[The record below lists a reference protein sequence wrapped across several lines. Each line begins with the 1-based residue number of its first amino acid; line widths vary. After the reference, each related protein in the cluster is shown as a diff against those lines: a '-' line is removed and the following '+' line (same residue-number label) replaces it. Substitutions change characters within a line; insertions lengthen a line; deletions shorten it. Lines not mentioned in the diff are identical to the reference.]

1 MSDISKQLRFWIDA
15 TLECV
20 RRDHTNEISTGD
32 QRGPFLSARA
42 LGMALAA
49 LNDGYVSAIGGHRLL
64 TFSIATPSTKLD
76 PSIASIVGAA
86 ACHELLLLRFPK
98 QSVLLDSAWDFWVNL
113 FSIKCCQ
120 ISIGEYDSCKVYTCE
135 NYGRLIGNAIHILG
149 INDRQLGRAL
159 TYTPSGEPY
168 THDRPPNDLAQ
179 GFAGSAWGE
188 ADRLITDTRV
198 DFATPPGRIDAN
210 TVIPDSHFAADFL
223 KVQSKGASDPRT
235 RTGDEEVIGIYWGYD
250 GPQQLGTPPRL
261 YMQVVLTILDTLR
274 ANNSTGLSDI
284 DELQI
289 IAATAMAM
297 AEAGIDAWYYKYSP
311 EHMMWR
317 PALGIRND
325 LGNLVK
331 GEPDWLPLGRPDT
344 NGKLVNRTPDFPA
357 YPSGHAT
364 FGAASFQLLR
374 IFLVH
379 KGLASFTS
387 DGLDNV
393 SFTFISDEF
402 DGRNTEPRNG
412 RPRPVVPRQ
421 YPSIWSA
428 ILDNSL
434 SRVFLGVHWQFDGVT
449 VKGAE
454 PKGDFGIPQNPKD
467 LGRRGGVWLGCQIA
481 NQIAEKIGIPIE
493 TIAASIPENH

>member
-1 MSDISKQLRFWIDA
+1 MSNTSKQLRFWVDA

-20 RRDHTNEISTGD
+20 RRDHTDKISTGD

-42 LGMALAA
+42 LGMGLAA
-49 LNDGYVSAIGGHRLL
+49 LHDGYVSATGGNRLL
-64 TFSIATPSTKLD
+64 KFSIATPTSKLD
-76 PSIASIVGAA
+76 PAIVGAA

-98 QSVLLDSAWDFWVNL
+98 QSVLLDAAWDFWVNL
-113 FSIKCCQ
+113 FSVENYQ
-120 ISIGEYDSCKVYTCE
+120 IGAGGYDSCKVDASE
-135 NYGRLIGNAIHILG
+135 SYGRLIGNAINILG
-149 INDRQLGRAL
+149 SKDRQLGRAL
-159 TYTPSGEPY
+159 TYKPSGEPY
-168 THDRPPNDLAQ
+168 THDRPPNQPDQ
-179 GFAGSAWGE
+179 GFAGSAWGA

-198 DFATPPGRIDAN
+198 DFPRPPGRLNAN
-210 TVIPDSHFAADFL
+210 TVIPDAHFAADFL
-223 KVQSKGASDPRT
+223 KVQSKGESDPRT

-261 YMQVVLTILDTLR
+261 YMQVVLTILDALKTS
-274 ANNSTGLSDI
+274 NSRGLSEI

-289 IAATAMAM
+289 IAATGLAM

-344 NGKLVNRTPDFPA
+344 NRRGVNLTPDFPA

-387 DGLDNV
+387 EGLDNV
-393 SFTFISDEF
+393 SFTFISDEY
-402 DGRNTEPRNG
+402 DGRNTDPRY
-412 RPRPVVPRQ
+412 RQPRPVVPRQ
-421 YPSIWSA
+421 YPSLWNA
-428 ILDNSL
+428 ITENSV

-449 VKGAE
+449 VKGAD
-454 PKGDFGIPQNPKD
+454 PNGDFGIPETPKE

-481 NQIAEKIGIPIE
+481 NQIAEKIGIPAE
-493 TIAASIPENH
+493 TIASSIPSHH